1 MEPMQIASWFSPDPD
16 SDGLVVEGSIPMS
29 KAEAN
34 FGSNYK
40 RLQEIKKKYDPE
52 LLFRKWFVITPA

>member
-1 MEPMQIASWFSPDPD
+1 MNPD
-16 SDGLVVEGSIPMS
+16 SDALPAESPVAAS

-34 FGSNYK
+34 FGANYK

-52 LLFRKWFVITPA
+52 LLFQKWFVISPA